1 VRLDVLNHGHKL
13 RIKALFTMIRVV
25 SGHRAPDVIRT
36 LMYRPE
42 FFGQP
47 VGAVFQEAMRGPSA
61 WSIGERE
68 LMAGFVSKTNECEF

>member
-1 VRLDVLNHGHKL
+1 MRLDVLNHGHKL
-13 RIKALFTMIRVV
+13 RFKALFTMIRVV
-25 SGHRAPDVIRT
+25 SGHRAPDVIRA

-42 FFGQP
+42 FFGEP

>member
-1 VRLDVLNHGHKL
+1 MRLDVLNHGHKF